1 LFQAERTLTPG
12 ALTSGLVSLVN
23 EDGPRL
29 LKLAIP
35 SLLLVAPVAKL
46 SA

>member
-1 LFQAERTLTPG
+1 MLNPG
-12 ALTSGLVSLVN
+12 ELTSGLVSFVR

-29 LKLAIP
+29 LKTAMP
-35 SLLLVAPVAKL
+35 SPLPVAPVAKL

>member
-12 ALTSGLVSLVN
+12 ELTSGLVSLVR

-29 LKLAIP
+29 LNEAIA